1 MILDPKVRV
10 ECDEPACSEF
20 EELELTASN
29 FARDAYDERDVIRR
43 LERMDWKIDGD
54 ITICAN
60 HQEEPTDDQPN

>member
-10 ECDEPACSEF
+10 ECDEPGCSEF
-20 EELELTASN
+20 EELELTAKG
-29 FARDAYDERDVIRR
+29 AYDERDVIRR

-54 ITICAN
+54 FTICAN